1 MSSLLWYHYLLIGS
15 FLACIAG
22 LSLIFATQHLPV
34 SDHEA
39 TEQMLFKMSFAYWMV
54 YCGAFA
60 LQHLP
65 LPTWETLEL
74 SLKFTLVISYLLT
87 FSCVLTLP
95 LHRFSASLRQ
105 VE

>member
-1 MSSLLWYHYLLIGS
+1 MAVSLWYHYLLIVS

-22 LSLIFATQHLPV
+22 LSLTYATRHLPV
-34 SDHEA
+34 TDHEA
-39 TEQMLFKMSFAYWMV
+39 TEQMLFRMSFAYWMV

-60 LQHLP
+60 LQHMP
-65 LPTWETLEL
+65 LPQSETLDL